1 MKKTS
6 NKQNRRFRCGH
17 FKIILL
23 KTQDLDES
31 FTNVTQMNKKQD
43 FN

>member
-1 MKKTS
+1 MKKTN

-17 FKIILL
+17 YFIFS

-31 FTNVTQMNKKQD
+31 FTNVTQMNKKP
-43 FN
+43 